1 MDILHATLLGLIQG
15 LTEFLPVSSSGHL
28 AIAQHFLPGFEQ
40 PGLLFDVLLHFA
52 TTMAVVIYFRKD
64 IWKLLSCFFRKDPY
78 AMDDRHTFWMI
89 VIGSIPTAVIG
100 LSGKDFFESL
110 FENLLVIG
118 CMLLLTAMLL
128 IVAEK
133 ARKQDGRG
141 LAQLKIND
149 ALLVGVVQGLAIIP
163 GISRS
168 GSTIASLLLRGVDGE
183 AAAKFSF
190 LLALPAIGGAM
201 LLSLKDLQQISNG
214 ELPAYAL
221 GALIAFI
228 SGLFAIRW
236 LMNVV
241 RRRRLVGFAI
251 YCLLVGS
258 SIIGYSMLAA

>member
-1 MDILHATLLGLIQG
+1 MDYLYATLLGLIQG

-52 TTMAVVIYFRKD
+52 TTLAVIIYFRKD
-64 IWKLLSCFFRKDPY
+64 IWKLLSCFFRKDAY
-78 AMDDRHTFWMI
+78 AVDDRHTFWMI
-89 VIGSIPTAVIG
+89 VIGSIPTAIIG
-100 LSGKDFFESL
+100 LTGKDFFESL

-118 CMLLLTAMLL
+118 CMLLLTALLL

-133 ARKQDGRG
+133 NRNDGRN
-141 LAQLKIND
+141 LAQLTTND
-149 ALLVGVVQGLAIIP
+149 ALLVGVVQGFAIIP

-168 GSTIASLLLRGVDGE
+168 GSTIACLLLRSVDGE
-183 AAAKFSF
+183 AAARFSF
-190 LLALPAIGGAM
+190 FLALPAIGGAM
-201 LLSLKDLQQISNG
+201 LLSLKDLQSVTSS

-221 GALIAFI
+221 GALVAFF

-241 RRRRLVGFAI
+241 RRKRLVGFAI

>member
-1 MDILHATLLGLIQG
+1 MDFLHATLLGLIQG

-28 AIAQHFLPGFEQ
+28 AITQHFLPGFEQ

-52 TTMAVVIYFRKD
+52 TTMAVIIYFRAD
-64 IWKLLSCFFRKDPY
+64 VWKLLSCPFRKDAY
-78 AMDDRHTFWMI
+78 AIDDRHTLRMI
-89 VIGSIPTAVIG
+89 VLASVPTAIIG
-100 LSGKDFFESL
+100 LTGKDFFEGL
-110 FENLLVIG
+110 FENLPVIG
-118 CMLLLTAMLL
+118 CMLLVTATLL

-133 ARKQDGRG
+133 TRKDGRD
-141 LAQLKIND
+141 LAQLTGSD
-149 ALLVGVVQGLAIIP
+149 AVIVGIVQGMAIVP

-168 GSTIASLLLRGVDGE
+168 GSTIATLLLRGIDGE
-183 AAAKFSF
+183 AAARFSF
-190 LLALPAIGGAM
+190 LMSLPAILGAM
-201 LLSLKDLQQISNG
+201 LLSLKDLNQVTAA

-221 GALIAFI
+221 GALLAFV

-258 SIIGYSMLAA
+258 SIIGYAVFAA

>member
-1 MDILHATLLGLIQG
+1 MDILHAALLGLIQG

-64 IWKLLSCFFRKDPY
+64 IWKLLSCFFRKDAY
-78 AMDDRHTFWMI
+78 AVDDRHVFRMI
-89 VIGSIPTAVIG
+89 LLGSIPTAIIG
-100 LSGKDFFESL
+100 LSGKDFFAGL

-118 CMLLLTAMLL
+118 CMLLVTGTLL
-128 IVAEK
+128 IVAEN
-133 ARKQDGRG
+133 ARRGGRG
-141 LAQLKIND
+141 LSQIKASD
-149 ALLVGVVQGLAIIP
+149 ALVVGIVQGLAIIP

-168 GSTIASLLLRGVDGE
+168 GSTIATLLLRGIDGE
-183 AAAKFSF
+183 AAARFSF

-201 LLSLKDLQQISNG
+201 LLSLKDLQHVTNSD
-214 ELPAYAL
+214 LPAYAL
-221 GALIAFI
+221 GALLAFA

-241 RRRRLVGFAI
+241 RNKRLVGFAI

-258 SIIGYSMLAA
+258 SIIGYAIFAV

>member
-52 TTMAVVIYFRKD
+52 TTMAVIIYFRSD
-64 IWKLLSCFFRKDPY
+64 IKRLLTCFFRKDAY
-78 AMDDRHTFWMI
+78 AIDDRHTFWMI
-89 VIGSIPTAVIG
+89 IIGSVPTAIIG
-100 LSGKDFFESL
+100 LTGKDFFAGL

-133 ARKQDGRG
+133 SRKDGRS
-141 LAQLKIND
+141 LAQLRVND
-149 ALLVGVVQGLAIIP
+149 ALLVGFVQGMAIIP

-168 GSTIASLLLRGVDGE
+168 GSTIATLLLRGVDGE
-183 AAAKFSF
+183 AAARFSF
-190 LLALPAIGGAM
+190 LLALPAICGAM
-201 LLSLKDLQQISNG
+201 LLSLKDLQHVATNEI
-214 ELPAYAL
+214 PAYGL
-221 GALIAFI
+221 GAAMAFA

-236 LMNVV
+236 LMDVV
-241 RRRRLVGFAI
+241 RRKRLAGFAV

-258 SIIGYSMLAA
+258 SIIGYSILSA

>member
-1 MDILHATLLGLIQG
+1 MDTFHAILLGLIQG

-52 TTMAVVIYFRKD
+52 TTMAVVIYFRTD
-64 IWKLLSCFFRKDPY
+64 IWQLLTCFFRSDPY
-78 AMDDRHTFWMI
+78 AVDDRHTFWMI
-89 VIGSIPTAVIG
+89 ILGSIPTAVIG
-100 LSGKDFFESL
+100 LSGKDFFEGL

-118 CMLLLTAMLL
+118 CMLLLTALLL

-133 ARKQDGRG
+133 ARKDGRS
-141 LAQLKIND
+141 LAQLKVND

-168 GSTIASLLLRGVDGE
+168 GSTIACLLLRGIDGE

-190 LLALPAIGGAM
+190 LLALPAIFGAM
-201 LLSLKDLQQISNG
+201 LLSLKDLQQISNSD
-214 ELPAYAL
+214 LPAYCL
-221 GALIAFI
+221 GALIAFG

-241 RRRRLVGFAI
+241 RRRRLVSFAI

>member
-1 MDILHATLLGLIQG
+1 MDYLHATLLGLIQG

-40 PGLLFDVLLHFA
+40 PGLLFDILLHFA
-52 TTMAVVIYFRKD
+52 TTLAVIIYFRQD
-64 IWKLLSCFFRKDPY
+64 IWKLISCFFRNDAY
-78 AMDDRHTFWMI
+78 AVDDRHTFWMI
-89 VIGSIPTAVIG
+89 VIGSVPTAIIG
-100 LSGKDFFESL
+100 LTGKDFFEGL

-118 CMLLLTAMLL
+118 CMLLLTALLL

-133 ARKQDGRG
+133 SRKDGRG
-141 LAQLKIND
+141 LAQLNSND
-149 ALLVGVVQGLAIIP
+149 ALLVGIVQGLAIIP

-168 GSTIASLLLRGVDGE
+168 GSTIACLLLRGVDGE
-183 AAAKFSF
+183 TAARFSF

-201 LLSLKDLQQISNG
+201 LLSLKDLQEVSNS

-221 GALIAFI
+221 GALIAFA
-228 SGLFAIRW
+228 SGLLAIRW

-241 RRRRLVGFAI
+241 RRRRLVGFAV